1 MYDVLYSEIDDL
13 RFWNKIL
20 SDQLSAFESGEKYLR
35 IIEECRKAREADA
48 RTIKR
53 LEAELEKE
61 RRERKKSFELWYSA
75 SLELAEKHDKL
86 MIKHKELHE
95 KYIKKCR
102 ENYALKTRLEKERE
116 RANYLKNKGK
126 KDYRNSSLPSSM
138 SPNHETI
145 HNSREKSGKKP
156 GGQPGHKHHGRKEH
170 KASRVIVLPPPDEY
184 QDTSRYV
191 ATGRVIKKQ
200 KVSVRVVTD
209 VVEYV
214 TPEYRDKKTG
224 QRVHAEFPEGLKED
238 VTYDS
243 SVKALAY
250 MINNDLYTSIDKTK
264 VFLEEVTHGE
274 LSLSA
279 GFICGLSKEF
289 SEKTEEEREK
299 IFRAM
304 MDSEIMHSDFTFSRV
319 SGKQAS
325 VIITATKDAV
335 LYQERAKKG
344 DEGVKGSPLEN
355 YEGILVSDHESAL
368 TKHGSKHQECLA
380 HILRYAKDGIENEPD
395 KTWHTLLCEW
405 IGKSTAYWNDI
416 DKGKEVYKKKEAGR
430 LIGELK
436 GILDK
441 AKEEYEYEPPSRY
454 FRTGY
459 NTYKRMTEEF
469 EDYILFLKNPK
480 VPPTNNLA
488 ERCARKIKRKG
499 HQVIAFRTEAGFGF
513 FCDGK
518 TIIETTRSRCEN
530 IYDAIVRCFA

>member
-1 MYDVLYSEIDDL
+1 MYDALYSEIDDL
-13 RFWNKIL
+13 RFWNKIQRE
-20 SDQLSAFESGEKYLR
+20 QLAAFESGEKYLR
-35 IIEECRKAREADA
+35 IIEECKKAREADA
-48 RTIKR
+48 RTIR
-53 LEAELEKE
+53 RIEAELEKE
-61 RRERKKSFELWYSA
+61 RQERKKSFELWYST
-75 SLELAEKHDKL
+75 SLELAEKYDKL
-86 MIKHKELHE
+86 MLKHRELHD

-102 ENYALKTRLEKERE
+102 ESYALKTKLQKEQEK
-116 RANYLKNKGK
+116 ANYLKNKSK

-145 HNSREKSGKKP
+145 HNSREKTGRKP
-156 GGQPGHKHHGRKEH
+156 GGQPGHEHHGRKEH
-170 KASRVIVLPPPDEY
+170 KASKIIVIPPPDEY
-184 QDTSRYV
+184 QDVSRYA

-274 LSLSA
+274 LSLST

-289 SEKTEEEREK
+289 SEKTEEEREE
-299 IFRAM
+299 IFRHM
-304 MDSEIMHSDFTFSRV
+304 MDSEVMHSDFTFSRV

-335 LYQERAKKG
+335 LYQERTKKG
-344 DEGVKGSPLEN
+344 DEGVKGSPVEN
-355 YEGILVSDHESAL
+355 YVGILVSDHETAL
-368 TKHGSKHQECLA
+368 AKHGSKHQECLA
-380 HILRYAKDGIENEPD
+380 HILRYAKDGVENEPD
-395 KTWHTLLCEW
+395 KTWHGLLCEW
-405 IGKSTAYWNDI
+405 IGRSVSYWEDI
-416 DKGKEVYKKKEAGR
+416 DKGKQKYKKKEAGQ
-430 LIGELK
+430 LIDELK

-441 AKEEYEYEPPSRY
+441 AREEYEYDPPSRY
-454 FRTGY
+454 FRSGY

-469 EDYILFLKNPK
+469 EDYVLFLKNPQ

-518 TIIETTRSRCEN
+518 TIIETARNRGEN
-530 IYDAIVRCFA
+530 IYDAVVRCFA

>member
-1 MYDVLYSEIDDL
+1 MYDALYSEIDDL

-20 SDQLSAFESGEKYLR
+20 RDQVSAFESGEKYLR
-35 IIEECRKAREADA
+35 IIEECNKAREADA
-48 RTIKR
+48 RTIRR
-53 LEAELEKE
+53 LEAEIEKE
-61 RRERKKSFELWYSA
+61 RRKSFEIWYNTC
-75 SLELAEKHDKL
+75 LEIAEKYDKL
-86 MIKHKELHE
+86 MLKHRELHD

-102 ENYALKTRLEKERE
+102 EVYALKTKLEKEKE
-116 RANYLKNKGK
+116 KANFLKNKNK
-126 KDYRNSSLPSSM
+126 KNYKNSSLPSSM
-138 SPNHETI
+138 SPNHEII
-145 HNSREKSGKKP
+145 HNSREKTGKNP
-156 GGQPGHKHHGRKEH
+156 GGQPGHEHHGRKEH
-170 KASRVIVLPPPDEY
+170 KATKIIVLPPPEEY
-184 QDTSRYV
+184 KNSSRYV
-191 ATGRVIKKQ
+191 LTGNVIKKQ
-200 KVSVRVVTD
+200 KISVRVVTD

-274 LSLSA
+274 LSLST

-289 SEKTEEEREK
+289 SQKTEEEREK
-299 IFRAM
+299 IFRKM
-304 MDSEIMHSDFTFSRV
+304 MDSELLHSDFTFSRV
-319 SGKQAS
+319 AGKQAS
-325 VIITATKDAV
+325 VIITATNDAV
-335 LYQERAKKG
+335 LYQERSKKG
-344 DEGVKGSPLEN
+344 DEGVKGSPVEN

-368 TKHGSKHQECLA
+368 IKHGSKNQECLA

-395 KTWHTLLCEW
+395 KTWHGLLCKW
-405 IGKSTAYWNDI
+405 IVKSIAYWEDI
-416 DKGKEVYKKKEAGR
+416 DKGKKQYKKKEANL
-430 LIGELK
+430 LIGELES
-436 GILDK
+436 ILGK

-454 FRTGY
+454 FRAGY
-459 NTYKRMTEEF
+459 NTYKRMTEDI
-469 EDYILFLKNPK
+469 EDYILFLRNPK

-499 HQVIAFRTEAGFGF
+499 HQVIAFRTEEGFGF

-518 TIIETTRSRCEN
+518 TIIETARNKGEN

>member
-1 MYDVLYSEIDDL
+1 MYDALYSEIDDL

-20 SDQLSAFESGEKYLR
+20 RDQVSAFESGEKYLR
-35 IIEECRKAREADA
+35 IIEECNKAREADA
-48 RTIKR
+48 RTIRR
-53 LEAELEKE
+53 LEGEIEKE
-61 RRERKKSFELWYSA
+61 RREKSKSFEIWYNTCS
-75 SLELAEKHDKL
+75 EIAEKYDKL
-86 MIKHKELHE
+86 MLKHRELHD

-102 ENYALKTRLEKERE
+102 EVYALKTKLEKEKE
-116 RANYLKNKGK
+116 KSNFLKNKNK
-126 KDYRNSSLPSSM
+126 KNYKNSSMPSSM
-138 SPNHETI
+138 SPNHEII
-145 HNSREKSGKKP
+145 HNSREKTGKKP
-156 GGQPGHKHHGRKEH
+156 GGQPGHEHHGRKEH
-170 KASRVIVLPPPDEY
+170 KATKIIVLPPPEEY
-184 QDTSRYV
+184 KNSSRYV
-191 ATGRVIKKQ
+191 STGNVIKKQ
-200 KVSVRVVTD
+200 KISVRVVTD

-274 LSLSA
+274 LSLST

-299 IFRAM
+299 IFREM
-304 MDSEIMHSDFTFSRV
+304 MDSEILHSDFTFSRV

-325 VIITATKDAV
+325 VIITATNDAV
-335 LYQERAKKG
+335 LYQERSKKG
-344 DEGVKGSPLEN
+344 DEGVKGSPVEN

-368 TKHGSKHQECLA
+368 IKHGSKNQECLA

-395 KTWHTLLCEW
+395 KTWHGLLCKW
-405 IGKSTAYWNDI
+405 IAKSIAYWENI
-416 DKGKEVYKKKEAGR
+416 DKGKKQYKKKEANL
-430 LIGELK
+430 LIGELES
-436 GILDK
+436 ILGK

-454 FRTGY
+454 FRAGY
-459 NTYKRMTEEF
+459 NTYKRMTEDI
-469 EDYILFLKNPK
+469 EDYILFLRNPK

-499 HQVIAFRTEAGFGF
+499 HQVIAFRTEEGFGF

-518 TIIETTRSRCEN
+518 TIIETARNKGEN